1 MATLFSVPGG
11 ELELPERPVVE
22 SWDAAGHPGQVRL
35 RAFLD
40 AVVELV
46 GPTVNARAGDLALA
60 LAVGLDDGVPLT
72 RGGHDLDNYLFP
84 VVRTLGPER
93 FAAVFARKHHAPS
106 STIAIGPAVPVD
118 SAADWR
124 GEPPLSVRT
133 EVSASS
139 VAWKAAIHEGCRA
152 ARPALPPGVPVELH
166 LRFEVSARRNWS
178 TLWKPA
184 IDALGPLLGSPD
196 PERPYRPHDDRIVSL
211 ALHRAL
217 DESLGHD
224 VVITAWWRAV

>member
-1 MATLFSVPGG
+1 MATLFSVPDG
-11 ELELPERPVVE
+11 ERGLPERPVVE
-22 SWDAAGHPGQVRL
+22 SWDAAGHPGRIGL

-40 AVVELV
+40 ALVGLV
-46 GPTVNARAGDLALA
+46 GPTVNGREGDLALA
-60 LAVGLDDGVPLT
+60 LTVGLDDKVPLT

-84 VVRTLGPER
+84 VVRALGPER

-118 SAADWR
+118 SAADWQ
-124 GEPPLSVRT
+124 GEPQLSVRT

-139 VAWKAAIHEGCRA
+139 TAWKAAVHEACRA
-152 ARPALPPGVPVELH
+152 AGPALPPGVAVELH
-166 LRFEVSARRNWS
+166 LRFEVSAQRNWS

-184 IDALGPLLGSPD
+184 IDALGPLLGIPD
-196 PERPYRPHDDRIVSL
+196 PERPYRPHDDRIVRL
-211 ALHRAL
+211 ALYRAL

-224 VVITAWWRAV
+224 IVIAAWWRAV